1 MTEST
6 FRIKKSRDNSKQEL
20 IGGTLDSVHQQVLSK
35 LKEDNLDNTDI
46 NKEIEKLESLLN
58 NTSNSLELSLIYKQ
72 IQNLKLKLIKNN
84 NLEFYYLKN
93 SDIFLKYYSE
103 DSNIKTSLNNSSGN
117 NSNTFMKFLKSTE
130 QTNTTS
136 QQSRKQI
143 FDEYLSRQ
151 KLTDGSETT
160 NNIDI
165 EHCSNCNIAREEYS
179 SEGILICPKC
189 GSEEFLM
196 VVNDFAGFRDPPK
209 ERNNYA
215 YKKINHLNEILNQ
228 FQAKQR

>member
-35 LKEDNLDNTDI
+35 LKEDNLDHTDI

-160 NNIDI
+160 NNMQL
-165 EHCSNCNIAREEYS
+165 A
-179 SEGILICPKC
+179 
-189 GSEEFLM
+189 
-196 VVNDFAGFRDPPK
+196 
-209 ERNNYA
+209 
-215 YKKINHLNEILNQ
+215 
-228 FQAKQR
+228 AKDR